1 MSCTKPR
8 FISMCHSL
16 YDNIHGKEKITKI
29 FNPINEEQLQAI
41 IKIYKGDVLLR
52 SNRINKY
59 IEKIPAIENRVE
71 IEDGALNTS
80 AFYLNAVQH
89 YICND
94 Y

>member
-8 FISMCHSL
+8 FITMCHSL

-71 IEDGALNTS
+71 LEDGALNTS

-89 YICND
+89 YICKD

>member
-1 MSCTKPR
+1 MTNKEQ
-8 FISMCHSL
+8 FIKMCHSI

-71 IEDGALNTS
+71 LEDGALNTS

-89 YICND
+89 YICKD